1 VPHKT
6 GGREKIVPFR
16 GGIGY
21 NTVLSIRQ
29 VRGDIMD
36 SRWQLSPKSVKRAY
50 AAVSPFYDL
59 IFDRVFYPGRVE
71 AIKQLG
77 VGSYDQILE
86 VGIGTGLNLPLYPRH
101 RRLVG
106 IDLSGHMLRKAT
118 ERVRELGAR
127 HVRLAVMDATRMGFQ
142 DNSFDHVLATYVIS
156 AVPDPIQVLREIKR
170 VCRPKGHIIILNH
183 FKSDHPVMGRLE
195 RMMAPLI
202 TRTGLF
208 KPDLQLTPLLEKVG
222 LVPDQIHRVN
232 VLSGWRLVR
241 CINFKETRP
250 RVWPIEGGTHGS

>member
-1 VPHKT
+1 
-6 GGREKIVPFR
+6 
-16 GGIGY
+16 
-21 NTVLSIRQ
+21 
-29 VRGDIMD
+29 MD
-36 SRWQLSPKSVKRAY
+36 SRWQLSHKSVKRAY

-71 AIKQLG
+71 AIKLLD
-77 VGSYDQILE
+77 VGLYDQILE

-106 IDLSGHMLRKAT
+106 IDLSGRMLRKAK
-118 ERVRELGAR
+118 ERVRELGTQ
-127 HVRLAVMDATRMGFQ
+127 HVRLVVMDATRMGFQ